1 MANVIVTTNVKY
13 RVSRRGGTNDHKEVE
28 QHFERFEQT
37 INLSEDNFFLLK
49 AFISGMVDA
58 ADGEVE

>member
-37 INLSEDNFFLLK
+37 INLSEDNFTLLK
-49 AFISGMVDA
+49 AAISGIVDV

>member
-1 MANVIVTTNVKY
+1 MANVIVTTNIKY

-37 INLSEDNFFLLK
+37 INLSEDNFTLLK
-49 AFISGMVDA
+49 AAISGIVDV